1 MLYIC
6 NVKYINTMLK
16 DVLKALV
23 ASQQEW
29 LAPGDKEI
37 EREQYDSFLSLP
49 PFVYIITGV
58 RRAGKSTF
66 LKQIM
71 RRQNSLNYFNFEDSR
86 AVDFQISDF
95 LLLEEIFE
103 NINGNNQMIFFDEIQ
118 NVEGWERYVRDAV
131 DRKKTILITG
141 SNARLLSRELGTK
154 LTGRHLDFEM
164 FPFSYPEFL
173 TFTGTS
179 RGQESF
185 ISFLTHGGFPGYLQI
200 GKAEMLSTLV
210 TDILYR
216 DIFSRYNLRNQEVYS
231 KIVRFL
237 LSNVS
242 KEVSF
247 NNIKNT
253 FELGSAT
260 SAMDFLHY
268 LTDSYLL
275 FLVPMYHSS
284 LKVQARNARKVYAI
298 DQGLV
303 HFYSASASPDNGR
316 LLENTVFLELRR
328 RGYEVW
334 YFKGKRECDF
344 IYRGKDNSISAIQVC
359 WEVNSANEKRETEG
373 LSEAMHQLGLQQG
386 SIFTYNQE
394 DQLVKEGKLI
404 NIVPVW
410 KWITEI

>member
-1 MLYIC
+1 
-6 NVKYINTMLK
+6 MLK

-185 ISFLTHGGFPGYLQI
+185 ISFLTHGGFPAYLQI

-260 SAMDFLHY
+260 SAMDFFHY